1 MNSTLRTLPHKPSH
15 SCNFPYS
22 MLNIPLNIGNSPALD
37 IAYILSWKP
46 SSDDELV
53 LPVSIIIVIKGYLI
67 F

>member
-1 MNSTLRTLPHKPSH
+1 
-15 SCNFPYS
+15 